1 MKAAAT
7 ASGSRLFR
15 VKGGV
20 TPTTADPT
28 RGAFNLEW
36 QPRAGNL
43 SEDTRA
49 GRAAR

>member
-1 MKAAAT
+1 MKAATT
-7 ASGSRLFR
+7 ASGSRLIR
-15 VKGGV
+15 GSGV
-20 TPTTADPT
+20 PPFKADPT

-49 GRAAR
+49 GKAAR

>member
-1 MKAAAT
+1 MKAATT
-7 ASGSRLFR
+7 ASGSRLIR
-15 VKGGV
+15 DEGGIN
-20 TPTTADPT
+20 PFMADSV

>member
-1 MKAAAT
+1 MKAATT
-7 ASGSRLFR
+7 ASGSRLIR
-15 VKGGV
+15 DEGGV
-20 TPTTADPT
+20 IPFTADPT